1 MPKFSNKESLLVLS
15 KEKDSFFGGPSL
27 ASLNQSEPFS
37 CNPTLVAFMPYAT
50 VSGDGGGEVTLLFP
64 LESSSK
70 IDSISLA
77 ICPKTIEEA
86 PLVEAARFPGALSPF
101 ASLRDRVSTSSS
113 LFPSLVVVITVDCLE
128 WSSLGELECPLDM
141 MNFLV

>member
-1 MPKFSNKESLLVLS
+1 M
-15 KEKDSFFGGPSL
+15 

-50 VSGDGGGEVTLLFP
+50 VGGDGGGEVTLLFP

-70 IDSISLA
+70 IRLNKLSYLS
-77 ICPKTIEEA
+77 ENNRGSS
-86 PLVEAARFPGALSPF
+86 LVEAARFPGALSPF

-141 MNFLV
+141 PLEKKNFLV